1 MYLHIHTTINY
12 QFTYVFSENIF
23 NIYSYDD
30 FKHFLQW
37 WLFSNSD
44 QQLLGHPRY
53 RSEKIRTYSNEI
65 FQWKKNWHT
74 FVTKWN
80 FLVPKKNCILDF
92 SSQQNNVNFVED
104 HTGRLI
110 SHVQWVLKKVSSIL
124 HLILPIS
131 VWETNFFKHSPKWRV
146 DWNKYSPKWNWVR
159 HIWRVTFFLNSP
171 TNTK

>member
-104 HTGRLI
+104 HTGWLI

-124 HLILPIS
+124 HLILQYQCGKPIFS
-131 VWETNFFKHSPKWRV
+131 NTRQNGEWTETSTPQNEIEFAIFGEWHFF
-146 DWNKYSPKWNWVR
+146 
-159 HIWRVTFFLNSP
+159 
-171 TNTK
+171 